1 MASPSQ
7 EERELSGQRRPF
19 LVDRWER
26 EAGKKKR
33 SRKGSYNF
41 FSEDL
46 RWEPSRRGD
55 PWTTPCSSSSHD
67 DVHSLW
73 PNPWFLFSDEADAM
87 ESGDSR
93 GSQFSTR
100 SYPRRHRRRQ
110 RSRKKDVHTS
120 CPSVLALS
128 DCSRPV
134 TLYSHTCAWVLG
146 LFIGGA
152 EHGRASLGDEKRF
165 ANDDENHD
173 PPRSGPGTPRIR
185 WGCSELPAYGSVR
198 STAGEWGG
206 MGVLGRLPDL
216 WFLTCDLGAF
226 IVLVKVAVA
235 VPPSSTGYVL
245 PFIAGCAVSCI
256 GLSYMG
262 LVIYALIRH

>member
-93 GSQFSTR
+93 GGHFSTR

-110 RSRKKDVHTS
+110 RSRKKEVRVMHCCRNAICVELLNLTV
-120 CPSVLALS
+120 CGCA
-128 DCSRPV
+128 RP
-134 TLYSHTCAWVLG
+134 G
-146 LFIGGA
+146 L
-152 EHGRASLGDEKRF
+152 
-165 ANDDENHD
+165 
-173 PPRSGPGTPRIR
+173 
-185 WGCSELPAYGSVR
+185 SVR
-198 STAGEWGG
+198 GT
-206 MGVLGRLPDL
+206 
-216 WFLTCDLGAF
+216 
-226 IVLVKVAVA
+226 
-235 VPPSSTGYVL
+235 
-245 PFIAGCAVSCI
+245 
-256 GLSYMG
+256 
-262 LVIYALIRH
+262 